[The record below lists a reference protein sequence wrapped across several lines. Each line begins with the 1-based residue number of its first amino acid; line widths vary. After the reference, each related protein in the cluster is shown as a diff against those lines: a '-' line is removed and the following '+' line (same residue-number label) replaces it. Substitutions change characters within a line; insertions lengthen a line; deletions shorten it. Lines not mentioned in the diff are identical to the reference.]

1 MKRKFLIY
9 LFTLILLLP
18 GNIYLVYHYFICGL
32 AKHADVMPEG
42 NENNFIYRWKN
53 NAASLLVENGN
64 IVSVGGVSQ
73 KSFFSWAVIGGY
85 FVLNC
90 NNAMAVD
97 YNQDFLTDYIWRP
110 DGKMYIQLN
119 GKFILIEKIDLI
131 NKTVTFPDG
140 KAMVWKNNR
149 WQ

>member
-1 MKRKFLIY
+1 MKSKFLIY
-9 LFTLILLLP
+9 LLTLILLLP

-32 AKHADVMPEG
+32 AKHADVMLEG
-42 NENNFIYRWKN
+42 NENNFLYRWKN

-97 YNQDFLTDYIWRP
+97 YNQDFLTDYIRRP

>member
-73 KSFFSWAVIGGY
+73 KSFFSWAVIGNN
-85 FVLNC
+85 FMLNY
-90 NNAMAVD
+90 NNTAVFD
-97 YNQDFLTDYIWRP
+97 FNQDFLADYIRMP
-110 DGKMYIQLN
+110 DGKKYIQIN
-119 GKFILIEKIDLI
+119 GKLILIEKIDLI
-131 NKTVTFPDG
+131 NKIVTFPDG
-140 KAMVWKNNR
+140 KMMVWKNNR